1 MKTLNEVKSHV
12 NVVGYNQFAIN
23 KIEGFLLGN
32 GLLGADFE
40 MEYMIGDHDFDDF
53 IKWFNSD
60 SCKIQSFDDDFVKG
74 DFVHLSNGV
83 NILLLS
89 DVEENS
95 CVGTDGEKI
104 KKYTLLN
111 GTRPCYEDEIASIE
125 TKLMVNGIR
134 FSYDCDEVKP
144 MVNNINS
151 NDSNEIDKLIS
162 DIEDAAKEIKSCAI
176 DVLNVGCV
184 EAIENII
191 SSIHEGKLDSDEEIA
206 LIRSLHALVELGK
219 MYE

>member
-12 NVVGYNQFAIN
+12 DVVGYNQFAIN
-23 KIEGFLLGN
+23 KIEGFLLGS
-32 GLLGADFE
+32 GLLGGDFE

-60 SCKIQSFDDDFVKG
+60 SSKIQSFDDDFAKG

-89 DVEENS
+89 DIEEDS

-111 GTRPCYEDEIASIE
+111 GTRPCYEDEIASVE
-125 TKLMVNGIR
+125 AKLMANGIR
-134 FSYDCDEVKP
+134 FSYDCDDVKP
-144 MVNNINS
+144 MVNRINTT
-151 NDSNEIDKLIS
+151 DSDIIDKILS
-162 DIEDAAKEIKSCAI
+162 DIEDTAKEIKSRAI
-176 DVLNVGCV
+176 DILNVDCV

-191 SSIHEGKLDSDEEIA
+191 SSIHEGKLDSDEEEA
-206 LIRSLHALVELGK
+206 LVRSLHALVELGK